1 MGDITFETLYR
12 KSLKVVSNNSSEYK
26 DVTYSLNEKQQIEYL
41 KKLGRLGFDN
51 SENKIHVYNKIIGDI
66 NFMVYMIKVPYINE
80 SINENISFAIN
91 YVYRTAI
98 MMNKTTNE
106 GIWSIDNI
114 LLYQDEN
121 FEIVEN
127 KYNELHNIIS
137 NNNLNQIL
145 AIINSAIDKEISKC
159 M

>member
-1 MGDITFETLYR
+1 MGDITFDTLYR
-12 KSLKVVSNNSSEYK
+12 KSLKVVSNNSIEYK

-41 KKLGRLGFDN
+41 KKLGRLELDN

-80 SINENISFAIN
+80 SVNENISVAIN
-91 YVYRTAI
+91 NVYRTAI

-145 AIINSAIDKEISKC
+145 EITNSAIDEEISKC

>member
-1 MGDITFETLYR
+1 MGDITFDTLYR
-12 KSLKVVSNNSSEYK
+12 KSLKVVSNNSIEYK

-41 KKLGRLGFDN
+41 KKLGRLGLDN
-51 SENKIHVYNKIIGDI
+51 FENKIHVYNKIIGDI
-66 NFMVYMIKVPYINE
+66 NFIVYMIKVPYINE
-80 SINENISFAIN
+80 SVNENISVAIN
-91 YVYRTAI
+91 NVYRTAI

-145 AIINSAIDKEISKC
+145 AITNSAIDKEISKC

>member
-1 MGDITFETLYR
+1 MGDITFDMLYR
-12 KSLKVVSNNSSEYK
+12 KSLKVVSNNSIEYK

-80 SINENISFAIN
+80 SVNENISVAIN
-91 YVYRTAI
+91 NVYRTAI

-145 AIINSAIDKEISKC
+145 EITNSAIDEEISKC